1 MTRSLCDARE
11 ECTET
16 QKEAVKYNEGPLLI
30 IAGPG
35 TGKTRVIIEKVAYL
49 IKREKADPESILV
62 ITFTEKAAEELK
74 NRLTK
79 CIGLDVERMQVSTIH
94 SFCKR
99 ILREYGEYHDFGAGF
114 DILDDDDQLIFIR
127 SHFYKLGLGKHIRM
141 GEAPDVIS
149 FFNEC
154 SEDCIDPKEL
164 KEALKREH
172 PRRKMYHGL
181 CDCYDRYLNLLKM
194 EGKIDF
200 PGLQRNTVELLES
213 NEHVREDL
221 RRRFKYI
228 LIDEYQDTNPIQERL
243 FELLASG
250 NICVVGDEDQ
260 SIYGFRG
267 STIEN
272 IRSFEDKFNART
284 IFLDE
289 NFRSRAGI
297 IKIADEFMKKSRH
310 YKKSIKAKRDGG
322 YDVIIIESQD
332 VNDEARRIVR
342 LLKNL
347 KRDGIIPDYGHV
359 ALLFKSVRYHGGKII
374 GELEKEGVPYTIR
387 GDGSFLDRDEIQS
400 ILYFLGYVNPPGYK
414 NFKRWDWWNISMFD
428 GEFLELSR
436 ETKNALKSLGKT
448 FRLSSLLDERSFKEA
463 GIKNPTDI
471 KKLLSLNKLKEKIKR
486 EPMKILEIFYK
497 LLDITG
503 YLERLIEDDTYGSRV
518 KLLNL
523 AKLSSI
529 IDKYEKAHIQPSVQD
544 FIWYLYLLPRHMQ
557 YDGETLDIPDS
568 VKIMTIHQ
576 AKGLEFPVVIIC
588 SVVNGRF
595 PRQGADDKVF
605 VPIPEHLK
613 LSRGRVGDEE
623 RRLFYVAMTR
633 AQDILIISTTQRIR
647 TRNVGHSPF
656 IKELVKEC
664 ELEWGC
670 RKVEKCVERSLGED
684 NIMTVD
690 FSSLHTY
697 EECPFRYMMI
707 YHYGFIYPET
717 SMQIYGKILHNCL
730 EMLHNK
736 MKKGEKAD
744 IREIVET
751 CCKGDRLGE
760 KLEKQLRSY
769 YNRNKDYI
777 RKVIAV
783 EEPFS
788 IPKDDTI
795 IRGRTDLIIENKYG
809 ETELVDFKA
818 REKPGIEYMGVEFQ
832 LRTYEYALSD
842 KYKFDKLTA
851 YTIKDNERTSF
862 KPDPEHQIKNKI
874 EHIIDSIKK
883 EKFEPKENYFCKFC
897 IFQGLCGIKTIE
909 GLK

>member
-1 MTRSLCDARE
+1 MTRSLCDAQE

-16 QKEAVKYNEGPLLI
+16 QKEAVKYDEGPLLI
-30 IAGPG
+30 VAGPG

-49 IKREKADPESILV
+49 IKKENVDPGSILV

-74 NRLTK
+74 NRLRK
-79 CIGLDVERMQVSTIH
+79 CVGLDVERMQVSTIH
-94 SFCKR
+94 SFCNR
-99 ILREYGEYHDFGAGF
+99 ILREYSEYHDLGAGF
-114 DILDDDDQLIFIR
+114 DILDNDDQLIFIR
-127 SHFYKLGLGKHIRM
+127 SHFYKLGLNKYIRM
-141 GEAPDVIS
+141 GEAPDVIT

-154 SEDCIDPKEL
+154 SENCIDPEEL

-172 PRRKMYHGL
+172 PDNGRYHGF
-181 CDCYDRYLNLLKM
+181 CDCYAKYLDLLKK

-200 PGLQRNTVELLES
+200 PGLQRNAVELLES
-213 NEHVREDL
+213 NEKVKEDL
-221 RRRFKYI
+221 RTRFKYI

-267 STIEN
+267 STVEN
-272 IRSFEDKFNART
+272 IRSFEDKFNAHT

-297 IKIADEFMKKSRH
+297 IKIADEFMNKSRY
-310 YKKSIKAKRDGG
+310 YKKRIKAKRNGG
-322 YDVIIIESQD
+322 YDVILLESRD
-332 VNDEARRIVR
+332 AHDEARRIVR

-359 ALLFKSVRYHGGKII
+359 ALLFKSVRYHAGKII

-387 GDGSFLDRDEIQS
+387 GDGSFLDRDEIKS
-400 ILYFLGYVNPPGYK
+400 ILYFLGYVNPPRYK
-414 NFKRWDWWNISMFD
+414 NFRRWDWWNISMFD
-428 GEFLELSR
+428 GEFLGLSR
-436 ETKNALKSLGKT
+436 ETKNALKGFGKT
-448 FRLSSLLDERSFKEA
+448 FKLSSLLDEESFKEA
-463 GIKNPTDI
+463 GIKEPADI
-471 KKLLSLNKLKEKIKR
+471 KKLLGLNRLKEKIKK
-486 EPMKILEIFYK
+486 EPMSILEIFYK

-503 YLERLIEDDTYGSRV
+503 YLGRLIEDDSYESRV

-529 IDKYEKAHIQPSVQD
+529 IKKYERTHARPSVQD
-544 FIWYLYLLPRHMQ
+544 FMWYLYLLPKHMQ
-557 YDGETLDIPDS
+557 YDGETLDTPDS

-595 PRQGADDKVF
+595 PRQGADNRSF

-613 LSRGRVGDEE
+613 LSQGDVGDEE

-633 AQDILIISTTQRIR
+633 AQDILIISTAQRIR
-647 TRNVGHSPF
+647 TRKVGYSPF
-656 IKELVKEC
+656 IKELVREC

-670 RKVEKCVERSLGED
+670 KRVEKCVERSLRED
-684 NIMTVD
+684 NIMTVN

-717 SMQIYGKILHNCL
+717 RMQVYGKILHNCL
-730 EMLHNK
+730 EMLHKK
-736 MKKGEKAD
+736 MKKGEKVD

-751 CCKGDRLGE
+751 CWRSDKFKE
-760 KLEKQLRSY
+760 KLEKQLKNY
-769 YNRNKDYI
+769 YNKNKDYI
-777 RKVIAV
+777 KRVIAV

-788 IPKDDTI
+788 IPKDDII
-795 IRGRTDLIIENKYG
+795 IRGRTDLIIENKDG
-809 ETELVDFKA
+809 EIELVDFKA
-818 REKPGIEYMGVEFQ
+818 REKAGIEYMGVDFQ

-862 KPDPEHQIKNKI
+862 KPDPEHRIKNKI
-874 EHIIDSIKK
+874 ENIVDSIKN
-883 EKFEPKENYFCKFC
+883 EKFKPKENYFCKFC
-897 IFQGLCGIKTIE
+897 IFQSLCGIQNE